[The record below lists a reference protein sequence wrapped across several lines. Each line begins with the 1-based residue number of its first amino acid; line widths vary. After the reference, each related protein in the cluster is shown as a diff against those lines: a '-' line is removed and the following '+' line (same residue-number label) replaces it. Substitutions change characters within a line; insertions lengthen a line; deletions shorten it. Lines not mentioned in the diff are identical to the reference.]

1 MLRVVIWLL
10 VLANAGYFAWTQG
23 YLGALGLKPVV
34 QSEPE
39 RLRSQI
45 KPEGLRLLNAPRP
58 AEAPSN
64 ATAPTAAPPSPPAP
78 EAEAEA
84 TAASTVAA
92 AEVPAKPQTDN
103 TPATACWQAAIYS
116 PAQAEV
122 LRTALQQLGLPD
134 GAWRLNEV
142 LSGGRW
148 IVYMGRYNDEQ
159 MARKK
164 TELRDIKIEFREVT
178 VPALG
183 RGLAL
188 GTFSSEASAEQA
200 LQDLSKKGVRTA
212 RVAVER
218 PEGTN
223 FVLRLP
229 AATAAQRAQVAG
241 LGAALAGKTLQAC
254 E

>member
-39 RLRSQI
+39 RLQSQI
-45 KPEGLRLLNAPRP
+45 RPEGLRLLNAPRP
-58 AEAPSN
+58 ASAPAP
-64 ATAPTAAPPSPPAP
+64 ATPAAPPEATVVAVADTTEVPVVAEPPA
-78 EAEAEA
+78 
-84 TAASTVAA
+84 S
-92 AEVPAKPQTDN
+92 
-103 TPATACWQAAIYS
+103 ACWLASGFSSEQAD
-116 PAQAEV
+116 V
-122 LRTALQQLGLPD
+122 LRSALQQLDLP
-134 GAWRLNEV
+134 GGGWQLNEV
-142 LSGGRW
+142 RSGGRW
-148 IVYMGRYNDEQ
+148 VVYMGRYNDEQ

-188 GTFSSEASAEQA
+188 GTFSSEESVQQA
-200 LQDLSKKGVRTA
+200 LKDVARKGVRTA
-212 RVAVER
+212 RAALER
-218 PEGTN
+218 PESVSWT
-223 FVLRLP
+223 LRLP
-229 AATAAQRAQVAG
+229 AITDEQRTSIES
-241 LGAALAGKTLQAC
+241 LGESLAGKKLQPC

>member
-1 MLRVVIWLL
+1 
-10 VLANAGYFAWTQG
+10 
-23 YLGALGLKPVV
+23 
-34 QSEPE
+34 
-39 RLRSQI
+39 
-45 KPEGLRLLNAPRP
+45 
-58 AEAPSN
+58 
-64 ATAPTAAPPSPPAP
+64 
-78 EAEAEA
+78 
-84 TAASTVAA
+84 
-92 AEVPAKPQTDN
+92 
-103 TPATACWQAAIYS
+103 
-116 PAQAEV
+116 V

-229 AATAAQRAQVAG
+229 AATAAQHAQVAG

>member
-1 MLRVVIWLL
+1 MVIGLL

-39 RLRSQI
+39 RLQSQI

-64 ATAPTAAPPSPPAP
+64 ATAPTATPPSPPAP
-78 EAEAEA
+78 ET
-84 TAASTVAA
+84 TAASTVAD
-92 AEVPAKPQTDN
+92 AEVPSKPQTDN
-103 TPATACWQAAIYS
+103 TPATSCWQAAIYS
-116 PAQAEV
+116 PAQADV

-188 GTFSSEASAEQA
+188 GTFSSEASAEKA
-200 LQDLSKKGVRTA
+200 LQDLSKKGVHTA

-229 AATAAQRAQVAG
+229 AATEAQRNAVSG
-241 LGAALAGKTLQAC
+241 LGAALAGKRLQPC

>member
-1 MLRVVIWLL
+1 MLRVVIGLL

-64 ATAPTAAPPSPPAP
+64 DATAPTATPPSPPAP
-78 EAEAEA
+78 EA
-84 TAASTVAA
+84 TAATTVAA

-116 PAQAEV
+116 PAQADV
-122 LRTALQQLGLPD
+122 LRSALQQLGLPD

-212 RVAVER
+212 RVALER

-229 AATAAQRAQVAG
+229 AVTAAQRAQVAG
-241 LGAALAGKTLQAC
+241 LGAALAGKSLQAC

>member
-39 RLRSQI
+39 RLQSQI

-58 AEAPSN
+58 AEAPPN

-78 EAEAEA
+78 APEA
-84 TAASTVAA
+84 TTASTVAA
-92 AEVPAKPQTDN
+92 AEVPAKPQADN

-116 PAQAEV
+116 PAQADV

>member
-39 RLRSQI
+39 RLQSQI
-45 KPEGLRLLNAPRP
+45 RPESLRLLNAPRP
-58 AEAPSN
+58 ASAP
-64 ATAPTAAPPSPPAP
+64 APASSAAPETAATSSAPP
-78 EAEAEA
+78 EA
-84 TAASTVAA
+84 TAVAVA
-92 AEVPAKPQTDN
+92 DTPEVPVVAEP
-103 TPATACWQAAIYS
+103 PASACCLASGFSRDQAA
-116 PAQAEV
+116 V
-122 LRTALQQLGLPD
+122 LRSALQQLDLP
-134 GAWRLNEV
+134 GGSWQLNEV
-142 LSGGRW
+142 RSGGRW
-148 IVYMGRYNDEQ
+148 VVYMGRYNDEQ

-164 TELRDIKIEFREVT
+164 TELRDIKIEFREVS

-212 RVAVER
+212 RVALER
-218 PEGTN
+218 PEGTS

-229 AATAAQRAQVAG
+229 AVTAAQRAQVAG
-241 LGAALAGKTLQAC
+241 LGAARAGKTLQAC

>member
-1 MLRVVIWLL
+1 MLRVVIGLL

-64 ATAPTAAPPSPPAP
+64 DATAPTATPPSPPAP
-78 EAEAEA
+78 EA
-84 TAASTVAA
+84 TAATTVAA

-116 PAQAEV
+116 PAQADV
-122 LRTALQQLGLPD
+122 LRSALQQLGLPD

-212 RVAVER
+212 RVALER

-229 AATAAQRAQVAG
+229 AATEAQRTAVNG
-241 LGAALAGKTLQAC
+241 LGAALASKRLQPC

>member
-64 ATAPTAAPPSPPAP
+64 ATVPPAAPPTPPAP
-78 EAEAEA
+78 APEA
-84 TAASTVAA
+84 TAASTVAD

-116 PAQAEV
+116 PAQADV

>member
-23 YLGALGLKPVV
+23 YLGALGLKPQV

-58 AEAPSN
+58 AETPLI
-64 ATAPTAAPPSPPAP
+64 ATAPTAAPLSPPAP
-78 EAEAEA
+78 APEAMAA
-84 TAASTVAA
+84 TTVAA
-92 AEVPAKPQTDN
+92 PEVPAEPQTDN
-103 TPATACWQAAIYS
+103 RPATACWQAAIYS
-116 PAQAEV
+116 PAQADV

-183 RGLAL
+183 HGLAL

-229 AATAAQRAQVAG
+229 AATEAQRNAVSG
-241 LGAALAGKTLQAC
+241 LGAALAGKRLQPC

>member
-64 ATAPTAAPPSPPAP
+64 ATVPPAAPPTPPAP
-78 EAEAEA
+78 APEA
-84 TAASTVAA
+84 TAASTVAD

-229 AATAAQRAQVAG
+229 AAT
-241 LGAALAGKTLQAC
+241 
-254 E
+254 

>member
-1 MLRVVIWLL
+1 MLRVVVWLL

-23 YLGALGLKPVV
+23 YLGALGLKPAV

-39 RLRSQI
+39 RLQAQI
-45 KPEGLRLLNAPRP
+45 RPEGLRLLNAPRP
-58 AEAPSN
+58 AEVPAD
-64 ATAPTAAPPSPPAP
+64 ATAPAAEPPSPPAP
-78 EAEAEA
+78 ASEAAEA
-84 TAASTVAA
+84 TTVAA
-92 AEVPAKPQTDN
+92 PEVPARPQTD

-116 PAQAEV
+116 PAQADV

-134 GAWRLNEV
+134 GTWRLNEV

>member
-78 EAEAEA
+78 APEA
-84 TAASTVAA
+84 TAASTVAD

-116 PAQAEV
+116 PAQADV

>member
-23 YLGALGLKPVV
+23 YLGGLGLRPVV

-39 RLRSQI
+39 RLQAQI
-45 KPEGLRLLNAPRP
+45 RPEGLRLLNAPRP
-58 AEAPSN
+58 TEAPAST
-64 ATAPTAAPPSPPAP
+64 TAPSAPAPVAQEPATVAAIETPAAPPQPQP
-78 EAEAEA
+78 EA
-84 TAASTVAA
+84 
-92 AEVPAKPQTDN
+92 PARS
-103 TPATACWQAAIYS
+103 CWQAAIFS
-116 PAQAEV
+116 PVQADV
-122 LRTALQQLGLPD
+122 LRPALQQLGLPE
-134 GAWRLNEV
+134 GTWQLNEV

-164 TELRDIKIEFREVT
+164 TELREFKVEFREVSLPT
-178 VPALG
+178 LG

-212 RVAVER
+212 RVALER
-218 PEGTN
+218 PEGIN

-229 AATAAQRAQVAG
+229 AVTAAQRAQVAG
-241 LGAALAGKTLQAC
+241 LGAPLAGKSLQSC

>member
-1 MLRVVIWLL
+1 MIWLL

>member
-1 MLRVVIWLL
+1 MLRVVIGLL

-78 EAEAEA
+78 APEA

-116 PAQAEV
+116 PAQADV

>member
-64 ATAPTAAPPSPPAP
+64 ATAPPAAPPTPPAP
-78 EAEAEA
+78 APEA
-84 TAASTVAA
+84 TAASTVTD

-116 PAQAEV
+116 PAQADV

>member
-78 EAEAEA
+78 EAMAA
-84 TAASTVAA
+84 TTVAA
-92 AEVPAKPQTDN
+92 PEVPAKPQTDN

-116 PAQAEV
+116 PAQADV

>member
-64 ATAPTAAPPSPPAP
+64 ATVPPAAPPTPPAP
-78 EAEAEA
+78 APEA
-84 TAASTVAA
+84 TAASTVAD

>member
-39 RLRSQI
+39 RLQSQI
-45 KPEGLRLLNAPRP
+45 RPEGLRLLNAPRP
-58 AEAPSN
+58 VSAPAS
-64 ATAPTAAPPSPPAP
+64 A
-78 EAEAEA
+78 A
-84 TAASTVAA
+84 TAASSAAPETAA
-92 AEVPAKPQTDN
+92 ASSAPPEATAVAVADTPEVPVVAEP
-103 TPATACWQAAIYS
+103 PASACWLAPGFSPDQAD
-116 PAQAEV
+116 V
-122 LRTALQQLGLPD
+122 LRSALQQLDLP
-134 GAWRLNEV
+134 GGSWQLNEV
-142 LSGGRW
+142 RSGGRW
-148 IVYMGRYNDEQ
+148 VVYMGRYNDEQ

-164 TELRDIKIEFREVT
+164 TELRDIKIEFREVS

-212 RVAVER
+212 RVVLER
-218 PEGTN
+218 PEGTS

-229 AATAAQRAQVAG
+229 AVTAAQRAQVAG
-241 LGAALAGKTLQAC
+241 LGAALAGKTLQTC

>member
-23 YLGALGLKPVV
+23 YLSSLGLQPTV

-39 RLRSQI
+39 RLQSQI
-45 KPEGLRLLNAPRP
+45 RPEGLRLLNAPRP
-58 AEAPSN
+58 AEAPVNPRSPV
-64 ATAPTAAPPSPPAP
+64 ATDT
-78 EAEAEA
+78 A
-84 TAASTVAA
+84 TAAT
-92 AEVPAKPQTDN
+92 AE
-103 TPATACWQAAIYS
+103 TPATPQPDAPARSCWQAALYS

-122 LRTALQQLGLPD
+122 LRSALQQLGLPED
-134 GAWRLNEV
+134 AWRLNEV

-159 MARKK
+159 MVRKK
-164 TELRDIKIEFREVT
+164 TELRDIKIEFREVS

-188 GTFSSEASAEQA
+188 GTFSSEASAQQA
-200 LQDLSKKGVRTA
+200 LQDLGKKGVRTA
-212 RVAVER
+212 RVALER
-218 PEGTN
+218 PEGIN
-223 FVLRLP
+223 YALRLP
-229 AATAAQRAQVAG
+229 AVTAAQRAQVTG

>member
-1 MLRVVIWLL
+1 MLRVVIGLL

-64 ATAPTAAPPSPPAP
+64 ATVPPAAPPTPPAP
-78 EAEAEA
+78 APEA
-84 TAASTVAA
+84 TAASTVAD

-116 PAQAEV
+116 PAQADV

-229 AATAAQRAQVAG
+229 AATEAQRNAVSG
-241 LGAALAGKTLQAC
+241 LGTALAGKRLQPC

>member
-1 MLRVVIWLL
+1 MLRVVIGLL

-64 ATAPTAAPPSPPAP
+64 DATAPTATPPSPPAP
-78 EAEAEA
+78 APEA
-84 TAASTVAA
+84 TAATTVAA

-116 PAQAEV
+116 PAQADV
-122 LRTALQQLGLPD
+122 LRSALQQLGLPD

-212 RVAVER
+212 RVALER

-229 AATAAQRAQVAG
+229 AVTAAQRAQVAG
-241 LGAALAGKTLQAC
+241 LGAALAGKSLQAC

>member
-1 MLRVVIWLL
+1 MLRVVIGLL

-64 ATAPTAAPPSPPAP
+64 ATVPPAAPPTPPAP
-78 EAEAEA
+78 APEA
-84 TAASTVAA
+84 TAASTVAD

-116 PAQAEV
+116 PAQADV